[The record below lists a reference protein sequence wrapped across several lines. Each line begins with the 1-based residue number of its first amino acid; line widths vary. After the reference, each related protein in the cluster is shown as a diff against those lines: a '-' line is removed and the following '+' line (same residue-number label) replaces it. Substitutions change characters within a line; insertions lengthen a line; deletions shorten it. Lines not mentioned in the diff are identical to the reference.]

1 VYGRDGMCKNDM
13 CILLFGHW
21 RPLGMEM
28 LEMLAVSCM
37 QMMLVRYTVV
47 KPDGW
52 KGLGRIA
59 LVLREKAGRG
69 VPITNILDTCTYI
82 HTHTHTHTHT
92 QTHKHRIHA
101 SFVCRF
107 DSG

>member
-1 VYGRDGMCKNDM
+1 
-13 CILLFGHW
+13 
-21 RPLGMEM
+21 MEM

-82 HTHTHTHTHT
+82 NTGYMLLL
-92 QTHKHRIHA
+92 
-101 SFVCRF
+101 FVVLIQADVELTMF
-107 DSG
+107 LP